1 MLCHNLNKPPSMNS
15 IHIHLYQGKQELKLH
30 TQWLHGRDFVQFG
43 KIAIS
48 TNERTD
54 ASNMYSVFSLALT
67 AIVT

>member
-1 MLCHNLNKPPSMNS
+1 MNS
-15 IHIHLYQGKQELKLH
+15 IHIHLYQGKQELKPH

-48 TNERTD
+48 ANERADTG
-54 ASNMYSVFSLALT
+54 NMQSAFSFTLT

>member
-1 MLCHNLNKPPSMNS
+1 MNS

-48 TNERTD
+48 ANERADTG
-54 ASNMYSVFSLALT
+54 NM
-67 AIVT
+67 